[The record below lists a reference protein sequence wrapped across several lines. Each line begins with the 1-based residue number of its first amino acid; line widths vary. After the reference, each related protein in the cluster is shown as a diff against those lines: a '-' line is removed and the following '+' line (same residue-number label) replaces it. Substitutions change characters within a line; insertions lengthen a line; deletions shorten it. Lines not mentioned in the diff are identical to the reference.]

1 MKIEVSNLNKSYYDG
16 EGHKLHILKE
26 LNFEIISGSTAA
38 IVGASGTGK
47 STFMHTLGT
56 LESIDHGN
64 LYLDEKDLTSFTR
77 NQAAKFRN
85 ESIGF
90 IFQFH
95 QLVNDFKSLE
105 NVMIPGLIHGG
116 NTGIVKETAINL
128 LEKVG
133 LADRALHKTSQL
145 SGGEQQRV
153 AIARALINKPRI
165 VLADEPTGNLDE
177 ETGVQVMDILLR
189 LNREHKTTFIMIT
202 HNPSLASKMQFQ
214 YRMENGQ
221 LHLIANLSLIHI

>member
-1 MKIEVSNLNKSYYDG
+1 MKIEVFNLHKSYYDG
-16 EGHKLHILKE
+16 EGHKLHILKG

-64 LYLDEKDLTSFTR
+64 LYIDEKDLTSFTR

-95 QLVNDFKSLE
+95 QLLNDFNALE
-105 NVMIPGLIHGG
+105 NVMIPSLIHGDTVG
-116 NTGIVKETAINL
+116 LVKKAAFDL
-128 LEKVG
+128 LKKVG
-133 LADRALHKTSQL
+133 LSERAFHKPSQL

-165 VLADEPTGNLDE
+165 VLADEPTGNLDK
-177 ETGVQVMDILLR
+177 ETGEQVMDILLR
-189 LNREHKTTFIMIT
+189 LNKENKTTFISFLDI
-202 HNPSLASKMQFQ
+202 S
-214 YRMENGQ
+214 
-221 LHLIANLSLIHI
+221 II

>member
-1 MKIEVSNLNKSYYDG
+1 MKIEVSNLHKSYYDG
-16 EGHKLHILKE
+16 EGYKLHILKG

-95 QLVNDFKSLE
+95 QLLNDFNALE

-116 NTGIVKETAINL
+116 NTGIVKKNAINL

-133 LADRALHKTSQL
+133 LAERSFHKPSQL

-221 LHLIANLSLIHI
+221 LHLIAKK

>member
-1 MKIEVSNLNKSYYDG
+1 MKIEVSNLHKSYYDG
-16 EGHKLHILKE
+16 EGHKLHILKG

-95 QLVNDFKSLE
+95 QLLNDFNALE
-105 NVMIPGLIHGG
+105 NVMIPGLIKHGG
-116 NTGIVKETAINL
+116 TTRIIKKNAINL

-133 LADRALHKTSQL
+133 LAERAFHKPSQL

-202 HNPSLASKMQFQ
+202 HNSSLASKMQFQ

-221 LHLIANLSLIHI
+221 LHLIANK

>member
-1 MKIEVSNLNKSYYDG
+1 MHIEVSNLHKSYYNG
-16 EGHKLHILKE
+16 EGRKLHILKG
-26 LNFEIISGSTAA
+26 LNVEIISGSTVA

-47 STFMHTLGT
+47 STFLHTLGT
-56 LESIDHGN
+56 LERIEQGDLYIDGKN
-64 LYLDEKDLTSFTR
+64 LRCFSR

-85 ESIGF
+85 ESVGF

-95 QLVNDFKSLE
+95 QLLNDFNSLE
-105 NVMIPGLIHGG
+105 NVMIPSLIHGDTVG
-116 NTGIVKETAINL
+116 LVKNTAIDL

-133 LADRALHKTSQL
+133 LSERAFHKPSQL

-153 AIARALINKPRI
+153 AIARALINSPRI

-177 ETGVQVMDILLR
+177 ETSVQVMDILLR
-189 LNREHKTTFIMIT
+189 LNQENNTTFIMIT
-202 HNPSLASKMQFQ
+202 HNSSLAHKMQFQ

-221 LHLIANLSLIHI
+221 LHLIAKK

>member
-16 EGHKLHILKE
+16 EGHKLHILKG

-64 LYLDEKDLTSFTR
+64 LNLGEKDLTSFTR

-95 QLVNDFKSLE
+95 QLLNDFSALE
-105 NVMIPGLIHGG
+105 NVMIPGLINGVT
-116 NTGIVKETAINL
+116 TGIVKKYATNL
-128 LEKVG
+128 LDKVG
-133 LADRALHKTSQL
+133 LAERAFHKPSQL

-189 LNREHKTTFIMIT
+189 LNREHKTT
-202 HNPSLASKMQFQ
+202 L
-214 YRMENGQ
+214 
-221 LHLIANLSLIHI
+221 

>member
-1 MKIEVSNLNKSYYDG
+1 MKIEVSNLHKSYYDG
-16 EGHKLHILKE
+16 EGHKLHILKG
-26 LNFEIISGSTAA
+26 LNFKIISGSTAA

-47 STFMHTLGT
+47 TTFMHTLGT

-95 QLVNDFKSLE
+95 QLLNDFNALE
-105 NVMIPGLIHGG
+105 NVMIPGLIHEG
-116 NTGIVKETAINL
+116 TTEIVKKNAINL

-133 LADRALHKTSQL
+133 LTERAFHKPSQL

-221 LHLIANLSLIHI
+221 LHLIAN

>member
-1 MKIEVSNLNKSYYDG
+1 MKIEVSNLHKSYYDG
-16 EGHKLHILKE
+16 EGNKLHILKG
-26 LNFEIISGSTAA
+26 LNFEIISGSTVA

-95 QLVNDFKSLE
+95 QLLNDFNALE
-105 NVMIPGLIHGG
+105 NVMIPGLIHGV
-116 NTGIVKETAINL
+116 NNEIVKNNAINL

-133 LADRALHKTSQL
+133 LSERAFHKPSQL

-221 LHLIANLSLIHI
+221 LHLIAKK

>member
-1 MKIEVSNLNKSYYDG
+1 MKIEVSNLHKSYYDG
-16 EGHKLHILKE
+16 EGHKLHILKG

-95 QLVNDFKSLE
+95 QLLNDFNALE
-105 NVMIPGLIHGG
+105 NVMIPELIHGG
-116 NTGIVKETAINL
+116 TTGIVKKNAINL

-133 LADRALHKTSQL
+133 LAERAFHKPSQL

-177 ETGVQVMDILLR
+177 ETGEQVMDILLR

-202 HNPSLASKMQFQ
+202 HNSSLASKMQFQ

-221 LHLIANLSLIHI
+221 LHLIASK